1 MTNVRFSNRIR
12 QNGAA
17 LIIIV
22 FILAIAFTSYILKEM
37 SAENIR
43 LEHQQLVTK
52 NLNIAKKALL
62 AWAVANRDYPGQMP
76 YPDRGTDAGGYDGKS
91 DCSGSNPINN
101 QSLLIGQLPMYGST
115 GCIGFSVNEGLATE
129 VDDGYGN
136 RLWYAVS
143 PNLMH
148 NYAPTGG
155 QLSDPVINSD
165 TMHSATWLRVLDNN
179 GNLVSDRVAVVIIAP
194 GEALSN
200 QSRSLNATSDQ
211 YLDTFQKN
219 GITYSNSNYDAPDED
234 FIMGAPMDKVSED
247 DASYTRPYLFNDQLV
262 YITIDEL
269 MVALEKRVA
278 RQVVASLN
286 AYYVN
291 SDPNP
296 LNRYYPYAAVELI
309 NGKACIEN
317 QMFGQVPLESACS
330 TPALTAPL
338 IPTWFDEND
347 WEKLI
352 FYTLSSDCTFVK
364 RGCIGSSEKLTVGSI
379 INVNALVIS
388 TGNAISPMQNRPSTS
403 LSDYLDSTENINRQ
417 TSNDLVFDAVGTPLT
432 NNYNDQMFIVAP

>member
-1 MTNVRFSNRIR
+1 MTNVRCPNRIG

-22 FILAIAFTSYILKEM
+22 FILAIAFTSYILNEM
-37 SAENIR
+37 SAENIQ
-43 LEHQQLVTK
+43 LEHHQLVTK
-52 NLNIAKKALL
+52 NLNIAKEALL

-115 GCIGFSVNEGLATE
+115 GCIGFSVTEGLATV

-179 GNLVSDRVAVVIIAP
+179 GNLISDRVAVVIIAP

-234 FIMGAPMDKVSED
+234 FIMGTPMDKVSET
-247 DASYTRPYLFNDQLV
+247 DASYARPYLFNDQLV

-269 MVALEKRVA
+269 MEALEKRVG

-286 AYYVN
+286 AYYLN

-296 LNRYYPYAAVELI
+296 INRFYPYAAAYQLT
-309 NGKACIEN
+309 GTTACIDN
-317 QMFGQVPLESACS
+317 QLFGQLPLTACS
-330 TPALTAPL
+330 TPDLSAYLP
-338 IPTWFDEND
+338 PWFTQNK
-347 WEKLI
+347 WEDI
-352 FYTLSSDCTFVK
+352 TFYTLSIDCS
-364 RGCIGSSEKLTVGSI
+364 RANSGCDTNTGKLSVGTNS
-379 INVNALVIS
+379 NVNALVIS
-388 TGNAISPMQNRPSTS
+388 TGATLPGQIRPTATP
-403 LSDYLDSTENINRQ
+403 SDYLEGENANVG
-417 TSNDLVFDAVGTPLT
+417 TDLIFEAVGTPLT
-432 NNYNDQMFIVAP
+432 NTYNDQMFIVAP